1 MEDKR
6 TEVNIFFL
14 RNLKHFREN
23 IYSNNVTKINKV
35 KKPKTQ
41 YFSRRYVKNE
51 QKTLMYLHVY
61 SIIPI

>member
-35 KKPKTQ
+35 K
-41 YFSRRYVKNE
+41 
-51 QKTLMYLHVY
+51 
-61 SIIPI
+61 